1 MYLHHVGYVVRDI
14 EAYARGLPGL
24 EQMRVVDDP
33 LQHARLALYGIAG
46 SSSPYVELIQPL
58 IPEAFT
64 WQHLDRAGEGLHHIC
79 YGGLDEAG
87 VLALICERRMLK
99 VRGPIPA
106 VLFGRDVI
114 FAVTQKKAIV
124 EFVL

>member
-24 EQMRVVDDP
+24 ELVREVEDP
-33 LQHARLALYGIAG
+33 LQQARLALYGVGG
-46 SSSPYVELIQPL
+46 SSAPYVELIQPL
-58 IPEAFT
+58 TAEAFT
-64 WQHLDRAGEGLHHIC
+64 WQHIDRVGEGLHHIC
-79 YGGLDEAG
+79 YGGLDEAR
-87 VLALICERRMLK
+87 VMALIRQHRMLK

-106 VLFGRDVI
+106 VLFERDVI